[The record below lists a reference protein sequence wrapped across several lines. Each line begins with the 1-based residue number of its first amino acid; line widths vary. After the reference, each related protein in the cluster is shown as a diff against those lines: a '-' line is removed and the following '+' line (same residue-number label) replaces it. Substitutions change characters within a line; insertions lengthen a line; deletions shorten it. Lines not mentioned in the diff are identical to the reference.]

1 MGGGRQAVL
10 ERIEKLMALSKS
22 SNPNEA
28 AVALSRA
35 QKLMRENNIT
45 SGDLNLSSISEV
57 TIETIPG
64 LRRAAYVLRLAQI
77 TTQCFGLRYFFTNG
91 RSGVASITIM
101 GPKDRLDG
109 ASYVHVFLQ
118 RQLKAVLAAY
128 RKQRRAELNRKYKL
142 DNKLLADLIA
152 TYDQAAADSG
162 NPGLVYSLYGSRFD
176 YADGAIKNIV
186 SKDLEDDS
194 YSYVIGWLSSVMD
207 KVQSYVVDEQEERL
221 VLEYE
226 GAKHPDLYKSSAGR
240 SGRSLTRQFDQGVED
255 GRDGFDLL
263 KGVGGVGNPELGYGG

>member
-1 MGGGRQAVL
+1 MEGGRQAVL

-45 SGDLNLSSISEV
+45 SGDLNMSSISEV

-128 RKQRRAELNRKYKL
+128 RKQRRAELDRSYKHN
-142 DNKLLADLIA
+142 NKLLADLLA
-152 TYDQAAADSG
+152 AYDQAVADCG
-162 NPGLVYSLYGSRFD
+162 NAGLVYSLYGSRLD
-176 YADGAIKNIV
+176 YAGGVIKRAV
-186 SKDLEDDS
+186 SKDLEDDC
-194 YSYVIGWLSSVMD
+194 YSYVIGWLSSVME
-207 KVQSYVVDEQEERL
+207 KVQSYVVDEQEEHL
-221 VLEYE
+221 VLEYK
-226 GAKHPDLYKSSAGR
+226 AAMHPDLYRSSAGQ
-240 SGRSLTRQFDQGVED
+240 SGRSLTGQFDQGVED

-263 KGVGGVGNPELGYGG
+263 KGVGGIANQEIGYGG